1 MTFEPWSNA
10 IKALQL
16 LHMDP
21 VGLGGIWLRA
31 RTGPPKDHFMQ
42 IADATLNK
50 RMTRISPG
58 VSDEA
63 LFGGLDFALTLAKG
77 YSCYVE
83 GVLDRDEPLMALTSA
98 ERITP
103 ELAARLARSLDQSK
117 KPGFIAL
124 DEGLED
130 QFPPTTL
137 TDRLAFHISLE
148 GLAASDCQIPNLPKP
163 KSNPSTVSID
173 DAAIRDLVLLANQI
187 GVSGLRAPIF
197 AIRAAKASCAFH
209 NRQNVTSDD
218 LEVAAALVLG
228 PRATILPTDQHPAE
242 HPDQPEPQPEPTQ
255 DTDQQPNS
263 DTPLEDILLEAAL
276 AALPGDVLAQLAKG
290 KSNPSASGTSAFGS
304 VKKGTQ
310 RGRPLP
316 PRKAKPDGRKRID
329 IISTLRAAAPWQPM
343 RRKNSSKT
351 AIHIRPEDVHIRQ
364 YQNRSDRLLIFVVD
378 ASGSAAFNRLGEAK
392 GAVELLLADA
402 YASRD
407 HVALIAYNKT
417 GAELLLPPTRSLVRT
432 KRQLAKLPGGGGTPL
447 AAGIK
452 LAKESADT
460 AKRSGYQPALV
471 LIADGKTN
479 IDLNGTANRT
489 TALDDALTIA
499 KHVAHAG
506 TPSVLIDI
514 SKRPEPQLKQ
524 VSDALAANYVPLP
537 FVDAKGL
544 SDIVL
549 RQLEP
554 V

>member
-10 IKALQL
+10 MKALQL

-31 RTGPPKDHFMQ
+31 RTGPPKDRFLQ
-42 IADATLNK
+42 ISETTLNT
-50 RMTRISPG
+50 RMTRISPTI
-58 VSDEA
+58 SDEA
-63 LFGGLDFALTLAKG
+63 LFGGLDFASTLANG
-77 YSCYVE
+77 YSCYVH
-83 GVLDRDEPLMALTSA
+83 GLLDRDERLMALTNA

-103 ELAARLARSLDQSK
+103 DLAARLAHSLDSPK
-117 KPGFIAL
+117 WPGFIAF

-137 TDRLAFHISLE
+137 TDRLAFHVSLD
-148 GLAASDCQIPNLPKP
+148 GLSASDCQIPNLPKTQGDP
-163 KSNPSTVSID
+163 ATVCID
-173 DAAIRDLVLLANQI
+173 DKAIRDLVLLAKQL
-187 GVSGLRAPIF
+187 GVSGLRAPLF
-197 AIRAAKASCAFH
+197 AIRTAKASCALQ

-218 LEVAAALVLG
+218 LEIAAALVLG
-228 PRATILPTDQHPAE
+228 PRATMLPADQPPPE
-242 HPDQPEPQPEPTQ
+242 QSDQPESPREA
-255 DTDQQPNS
+255 DQGADHQPNP
-263 DTPLEDILLEAAL
+263 DTPPEEFLLEAAL
-276 AALPGDVLAQLAKG
+276 AALPNDILAKLAKG
-290 KSNPSASGTSAFGS
+290 KSNPSASGTSAFGA
-304 VKKGTQ
+304 VKQGTQ

-329 IISTLRAAAPWQPM
+329 LVATLRAAAPWQPM
-343 RRKNSSKT
+343 RRKNGSKS
-351 AIHIRPEDVHIRQ
+351 AIHIRPEDVHVRQ
-364 YQNRSDRLLIFVVD
+364 YQSRSDRLLIFAVD

-417 GAELLLPPTRSLVRT
+417 GAEILLPPTRSLVRT

-452 LAKESADT
+452 LAQDSADT
-460 AKRSGYQPALV
+460 AKRTGYQPALV
-471 LIADGKTN
+471 LIADGKAN
-479 IDLNGTANRT
+479 IDLSGSANRT
-489 TALDDALTIA
+489 TALEDALKVA
-499 KHVAHAG
+499 RQVAHAG
-506 TPSVLIDI
+506 TPGVVIDI

-544 SDIVL
+544 SNIVA
-549 RQLEP
+549 RQLDP
-554 V
+554 A